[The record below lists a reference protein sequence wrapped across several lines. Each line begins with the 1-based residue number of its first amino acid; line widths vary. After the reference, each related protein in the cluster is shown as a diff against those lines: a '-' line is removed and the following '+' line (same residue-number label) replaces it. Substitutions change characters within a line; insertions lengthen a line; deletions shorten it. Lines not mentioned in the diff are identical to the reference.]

1 MNFLRVI
8 GNLLR
13 FDRANWKA
21 VVLCIL
27 AATTFWLFNAFNKNH
42 TTSIKFPLRFEY
54 DQERFI
60 PASALPDQVNMHVS
74 GNGWDLFRNQLG
86 LKLPELTIALEHP
99 LEVKKIVASSL
110 QSMFQPQ
117 VGKLRINFL
126 VTDTLRIQ
134 IDEKDFH
141 KYKVVVDLSNFTFKK
156 GYGRISPVVVLPDSI
171 TLDGPKS
178 VLHNLPDM
186 LSIIIEGNSVDQNF
200 NDDME
205 VVVTGE
211 SITRNPSV
219 VKVMFEVGPVIDVKK
234 RLPLTSKM
242 KNFVLPDSVDAWFRI
257 PARREEDFK
266 EWAKEMSAILP
277 SGKVGSYEM
286 NMPRISKLPLY
297 SQLIKI
303 DSVKMT
309 PSVK

>member
-1 MNFLRVI
+1 MNLLRVI

-21 VVLCIL
+21 VILCL
-27 AATTFWLFNAFNKNH
+27 FAATTFWLFNAFNKNH
-42 TTSIKFPLRFEY
+42 TANIKFPLRIEY
-54 DQERFI
+54 DREKFI
-60 PASALPDQVNMHVS
+60 PVNALPDQVNMHVS

-86 LKLPELTIALEHP
+86 LKLPELTITLEHP
-99 LEVKKIVASSL
+99 LDVKKIVASSL

-141 KYKVVVDLSNFTFKK
+141 KYKVEVDLSNFTFKK

-178 VLHNLPDM
+178 VLHNLPES
-186 LSIIIEGNSVDQNF
+186 LPITIEGNSSDQNF
-200 NDDME
+200 NDE
-205 VVVTGE
+205 VEVMVKE
-211 SITRNPSV
+211 ENITRNPPL
-219 VKVMFEVGPVIDVKK
+219 VKVMFEVGPVIDVKT
-234 RLPLTSKM
+234 RLPLTSKL
-242 KNFVLPDSVDAWFRI
+242 KKFSFADSVDAWFRI
-257 PARREEDFK
+257 PARREEEFK
-266 EWAKEMSAILP
+266 EWAKGISAILP

-309 PSVK
+309 SSVK